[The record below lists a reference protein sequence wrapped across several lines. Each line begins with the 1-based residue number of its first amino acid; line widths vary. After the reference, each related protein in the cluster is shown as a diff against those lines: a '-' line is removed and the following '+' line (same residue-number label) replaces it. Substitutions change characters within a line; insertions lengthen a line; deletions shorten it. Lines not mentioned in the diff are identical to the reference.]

1 MSIKAK
7 MTGRAFAFSE
17 YFIEETNYALA
28 DSSYKDVKIIL
39 SDEPMKP
46 EYLLNKVILAA
57 ASSFFRKLFQHEPK
71 EVYEIG
77 AVSKR
82 GFEHILGW
90 MYGQGLTVTDEHV
103 NAIMDTARYLG
114 CEEIAKMDDKIRY
127 EILVHGSYQR
137 NLKRARRHLV
147 DSNYSEDS

>member
-1 MSIKAK
+1 

-17 YFIEETNYALA
+17 YFIEETN
-28 DSSYKDVKIIL
+28 SSYKDVKFIL

-90 MYGQGLTVTDEHV
+90 MYGQDLTVTDEHV

-147 DSNYSEDS
+147 DSNYSEDSLVSERGLDL